1 MGNIREEDYKQP
13 MSTETDARPNL
24 LFCNWHIWRNINFPV
39 AITGSSL
46 NNVHFLNCTYLSK

>member
-24 LFCNWHIWRNINFPV
+24 LFCN
-39 AITGSSL
+39 
-46 NNVHFLNCTYLSK
+46 